1 MPTLRSRLRLILL
14 IASLIVAA
22 ALLTVGCAGMC
33 RPMWYEP
40 ISIDTARLESDRD
53 RIVQL
58 GGDISDRLNRDE
70 SIEFVLDEAQLNRLV
85 VGRDEIWPDA
95 GRWTLEHVRD
105 PVIDI
110 LPDGL
115 RIGATTEVGGVRVVV
130 SCIIR
135 LEIDGD
141 IVRLRCDS
149 AGIGALPLPAA
160 PLSRILLDTLRQAD
174 VLPEGAI
181 DGNTIVLEN
190 DWIWPN
196 GKPRYRLAD
205 IAFSD
210 TEIRLRLEPLP

>member
-1 MPTLRSRLRLILL
+1 MVRPRSRLRLILL
-14 IASLIVAA
+14 VASPIVAA
-22 ALLTVGCAGMC
+22 ALLAAGCAGMC
-33 RPMWYEP
+33 RPTWYQP

-53 RIVQL
+53 SMVQL
-58 GGDISDRLNRDE
+58 GGDISDRLNHDE
-70 SIEFVLDEAQLNRLV
+70 SIEFVLDEARLNRLL
-85 VGRDEIWPDA
+85 VGRGELWPDA
-95 GRWTLEHVRD
+95 GQWNLEHIRD

-110 LPDGL
+110 LDDGL

-149 AGIGALPLPAA
+149 AGIGALPLPAT
-160 PLSRILLDTLRQAD
+160 PLSRLLLDTLRQAD
-174 VLPEGAI
+174 ILPESAI
-181 DGNTIVLEN
+181 DGNMIVLDN

-205 IAFSD
+205 IAFSNN
-210 TEIRLRLEPLP
+210 EIRLRLEPLR